1 MKLSVPRNH
10 RDKAGAFILTVFV
23 AAAIWTPNTTATADA
38 AEPRPN
44 IVFIMADDLGY
55 GDLGCY
61 GAPDIKTPN
70 LDRLASQ
77 GVRLTDFHSNGPVC
91 TPTRCGLLT
100 GRYQQR
106 IGGLEWAIYP
116 RVDRMGL
123 PSKETTL
130 PRLMKEAGYAT
141 AMAGKWHLGY
151 RPDQQPIAHGFDR
164 FFGLLSGNHDFFS
177 HRENT
182 GDPDLYLDRKPI
194 EMEGYSTHLITR
206 NALEFLDEMADRPFF
221 LYVAYNAPHFPFQ
234 GPNDTAIELDG
245 DKKNWTA
252 GSRET
257 YIAMVESMDAG
268 IGEILMALD
277 EKKLAG
283 NTLIVFVSDNGGDR
297 YSRNDPLKFGK
308 GRLWEGGIRVPCI
321 ARLPDR
327 IPAGSTLPQVGI
339 TMDWTATMLA
349 LASAKPP
356 EDRPLDGID
365 LLPILSGQRPPHDR
379 TLFWR
384 RVDQR
389 EVKTH
394 RAVRDGRWKYIDE
407 PNGREYLYDLDK
419 DVGEENNLAA
429 AEPALAKMLKQKIDA
444 WEDDVHPPLYEQSGK
459 QVE

>member
-1 MKLSVPRNH
+1 MKLTGSRDP
-10 RDKAGAFILTVFV
+10 RDKV
-23 AAAIWTPNTTATADA
+23 APFALAMLLLAATWTPKATAAADA

-44 IVFIMADDLGY
+44 LVFIMADDLGY

-116 RVDRMGL
+116 AVDRMGL
-123 PSKETTL
+123 PSQEKTL
-130 PRLMKEAGYAT
+130 PRLLKEAGYAT

-151 RPDQQPIAHGFDR
+151 RPDQQPTAHGFER

-177 HRENT
+177 HRERT
-182 GDPDLYLDRKPI
+182 GHPDLYLDSQPV
-194 EMEGYSTHLITR
+194 EMEGYSTHLITQH
-206 NALEFLDEMADRPFF
+206 ALEFLNGMADRPFF
-221 LYVAYNAPHFPFQ
+221 LYLAYNAPHFPFQ
-234 GPNDTAIELDG
+234 GPNDKAIELDSEG
-245 DKKNWTA
+245 KNWTA

-268 IGEILMALD
+268 IGKILTALD
-277 EKKLAG
+277 EKKLAD
-283 NTLIVFVSDNGGDR
+283 NTLVVFTSDNGGDR

-321 ARLPDR
+321 ARLPGK
-327 IPAGSTLPQVGI
+327 IPSGSTSAQVGI
-339 TMDWTATMLA
+339 TMDLTATMLG
-349 LASAKPP
+349 LAGGKPVV
-356 EDRPLDGID
+356 DRPLDGID
-365 LLPILSGQRPPHDR
+365 LLPILSGREPPRDR

-389 EVKTH
+389 EIKTH

-407 PNGREYLYDLDK
+407 PDGKQYLYNLDK
-419 DVGEENNLAA
+419 DIGEENNLASK
-429 AEPALAKMLKQKIDA
+429 EPARAALLKKKIDA
-444 WEDDVHPPLYEQSGK
+444 WEDDIHPPLYEQSGK